1 MTKQRKQRKNFV
13 VDTSVLLHHED
24 SIHAFHDN
32 NLWIPLVV
40 LEELDRF
47 KTRNDSVG
55 NAARYVNRFLDKLR
69 AKGSLDKGVK
79 LDNGQIV
86 RVIVDC
92 EQDVDNKML
101 DTKNDNKIIYCAL
114 KLKETKKNVI
124 LVTRDIS
131 MRIKADSLGIK
142 SENYFKDKAKV
153 NRRGAYTGVSV
164 LNVPDSDVMKFYKSG
179 KIKTEEELYT
189 NECIVLKSEGNKSA
203 LGFYDGE
210 FIRKLP
216 CYSEKTIVSGI
227 AARNKEQIFAMN
239 MLMDQSIPMVTITGK
254 AGSGKTI
261 MACATSINQLFDG
274 SYEKIIISRP
284 ISSTSGEIGF
294 LPGDKNEKMKS
305 WIQPFLDNFKII
317 LKERGNHS
325 KIDMLIESG
334 QLEIES
340 LSFIRGRSLPN
351 TIFILDEAQNI
362 NYWEA
367 KAVLTRMGEGSK
379 LILLG
384 DLEQIDA
391 PHLDSSNSGLAS
403 IVELFKEYG
412 LSSHITLL
420 KGERSSLATLA
431 AEIL

>member
-1 MTKQRKQRKNFV
+1 MSKKTKQRKNFV
-13 VDTSVLLHHED
+13 VDTSVLLYHED

-69 AKGSLDKGVK
+69 TKGSLDKGVK
-79 LDNGQIV
+79 LDNGQII
-86 RVIVDC
+86 RVIIEC
-92 EQDVDNKML
+92 EQDESQKML
-101 DTKNDNKIIYCAL
+101 DTKNDNKIIFCAL
-114 KLKETKKNVI
+114 KLKETKRNVV

-131 MRIKADSLGIK
+131 MRIKADSLGVK
-142 SENYFKDKAKV
+142 SENYCRDKAKV

-164 LNVPDSDVMKFYKSG
+164 IEVQDKDITKFYSNG
-179 KIKTEEELYT
+179 LVDSEHELFT
-189 NECIVLKSEGNKSA
+189 NECVVLKSKSKKSA
-203 LGFYDGE
+203 LGVFDGSK
-210 FIRKLP
+210 IKKLP
-216 CYSEKTIVSGI
+216 CYSEKTFVCGI
-227 AARNKEQIFAMN
+227 AGRNKEQIFAMN
-239 MLMDQSIPMVTITGK
+239 MLLDKSIPMVTITGK
-254 AGSGKTI
+254 AGSGKTL
-261 MACATSINQLFDG
+261 MACATSMQQLFDG

-317 LKERGNHS
+317 LKEKSQNS
-325 KIDMLIESG
+325 KIEMLIDSG

-391 PHLDSSNSGLAS
+391 PHLNSSNSGLAA
-403 IVELFKEYG
+403 IVELFKEYN

-420 KGERSSLATLA
+420 KGERSNLATLA